1 MTVRITLLAM
11 LVASSVAHAEGLDR
25 AAISSGIAGV
35 KAKVALCGDAN
46 PKASGKVKARVTVA
60 PEGKVSGVSIEA
72 TPDPKLGSCVADA
85 LKKASFK
92 KTGEGGSFS
101 YPFVFTAKDAPPA
114 SPPPGPVAPPSAPTT
129 PAKGLDRTA
138 ISEGIA
144 KVKSKITGCGTANPS
159 AKGKVKA
166 KVIVAPA
173 GAVTSAEIEATP
185 DPKLGTCVADVLKSA
200 TFAKTEAGGS
210 FSYPFVF

>member
-1 MTVRITLLAM
+1 MVRVTLFTLLA
-11 LVASSVAHAEGLDR
+11 ATTVAHAEGLDR
-25 AAISSGIAGV
+25 AAISAGIASV
-35 KAKVALCGDAN
+35 KSKISACGDAN
-46 PKASGKVKARVTVA
+46 PKASGKVKAKVFVA
-60 PEGKVSGVSIEA
+60 PAGTVTSVAIEA
-72 TPDPKLGSCVADA
+72 TPDPKLGACVAGVLQTA
-85 LKKASFK
+85 VFK

-101 YPFVFTAKDAPPA
+101 YPFVFTAKDAAPPPPA
-114 SPPPGPVAPPSAPTT
+114 TGPSAP
-129 PAKGLDRTA
+129 PAAPAHGLDRAA

-144 KVKSKITGCGTANPS
+144 KVKSKITACGTANPG

-166 KVIVAPA
+166 KVTVAPA
-173 GAVTSAEIEATP
+173 GTVTSATIEASP